1 MLRFGNPYTRDY
13 SATARNTQLASHAI
27 SLGGRSGGIANEN
40 QNRDL
45 THRVV
50 TALQQCSCSQYQT
63 QLQGTKEP
71 PLNIRQ

>member
-1 MLRFGNPYTRDY
+1 MLRFGNPYTRD
-13 SATARNTQLASHAI
+13 SSSSARNNQLAAQAI

-50 TALQQCSCSQYQT
+50 TALQQCSSCSTQT
-63 QLQGTKEP
+63 RMQGTKDP
-71 PLNIRQ
+71 PLIIRQ